1 VVQDISLAPG
11 ELPALEPTILY
22 HYTDPGG
29 LQGIIE
35 CKCLRASDVWFMN
48 DAREARYGLDVVERA
63 LSGMQPESADEQ
75 AAQTEAVRQL
85 AQLHGQDDPVESYIA
100 CLSKHGD
107 QLSQWRAYG
116 RPRGFSI
123 GFDSE
128 VLRGLCPLTLTFDQ
142 PSLREVS
149 YDPSVQDGMVVS
161 HLRSV
166 RRQLASS
173 GNPALAQPDV
183 VGNIFM
189 REAILLAPAFKDPA
203 FKEEAEVRLQI
214 FHDPTSGT
222 SPDLK
227 FRNGAMGLTPYLEID
242 LIDPQAG
249 RMTALLEIIVGPQ
262 PNQDEALR
270 AVRQLLAHN
279 ELEDVEVKQSAI
291 PLRP

>member
-1 VVQDISLAPG
+1 M
-11 ELPALEPTILY
+11 LY

-29 LQGIIE
+29 LHGIIE
-35 CKCLRASDVWFMN
+35 HHCLWASDVWFMN

-63 LSGMQPESADEQ
+63 LGGLVAGSPEEEADH
-75 AAQTEAVRQL
+75 AEAVRQL

-128 VLRGLCPLTLTFDQ
+128 VLRGLCPLNLTFDQ
-142 PSLREVS
+142 PSLREVC
-149 YDPSVQDGMVVS
+149 YDPRVQDGMVID
-161 HLRSV
+161 HFRFIRGRLG
-166 RRQLASS
+166 SS
-173 GNPALAQPDV
+173 GDPGLAQPAA

-189 REAILLAPAFKDPA
+189 REAVLLAPAFKHPA
-203 FKEEAEVRLQI
+203 FAEEAEVRLQL
-214 FHDPTSGT
+214 FHDPASGV
-222 SPDLK
+222 SPNLK

-242 LIDPQAG
+242 LKDPEAR
-249 RMTALLEIIVGPQ
+249 RMTAIREIIVGLQ
-262 PNQDEALR
+262 PNQGEALR
-270 AVRQLLAHN
+270 AVRQLLGRN
-279 ELEDVEVKQSAI
+279 GIQDVEIKLSVV